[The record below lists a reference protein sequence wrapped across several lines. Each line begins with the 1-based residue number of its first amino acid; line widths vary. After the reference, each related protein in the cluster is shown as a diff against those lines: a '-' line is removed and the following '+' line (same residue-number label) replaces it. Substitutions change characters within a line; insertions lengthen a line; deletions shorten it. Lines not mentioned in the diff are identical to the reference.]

1 MLGPPSQGS
10 EVAVARTRLDGM
22 ADHCVLPV
30 AHLTMVLAVRVQA
43 ETLRLLAEGRAAHD
57 ART

>member
-10 EVAVARTRLDGM
+10 EVVVARTRLDGM

-30 AHLTMVLAVRVQA
+30 AHPMMMRAVRVQA
-43 ETLRLLAEGRAAHD
+43 ETLRFLAEGRFSP
-57 ART
+57 